1 MVVGTLLRSF
11 VMKSP
16 AKILLSAV
24 TVAAL
29 MATPALAKPQKHQAS
44 VSQAGGSHAPIAD
57 NSTFLT
63 IKTHVFGADF
73 DPTVRLIQDHQPDG
87 YN

>member
-1 MVVGTLLRSF
+1 MI
-11 VMKSP
+11 SP

-24 TVAAL
+24 AVL

-44 VSQAGGSHAPIAD
+44 VSHAPIAD

-63 IKTHVFGADF
+63 VKTHVFGADF
-73 DPTVRLIQDHQPDG
+73 DPTVRLFQDHQTDG